1 MKCCWN
7 QWNRKVDIE
16 FVVDVLAG
24 KAARASAKS
33 PTTNG
38 LDMARTKIVA
48 TIGPASDNEAMLR
61 RMLHAGMNVARI
73 NFSHGDHEAHTTT
86 FRMIRRVAE
95 EEGKVVAILGDL
107 QGPKLRLGNV
117 GSGGIQL
124 AVGDEVMLT
133 PYRGQPAM
141 IHLPHPELFKTLRP
155 GARLVIGDG
164 EVELAVTER
173 QDQTVLTT
181 VKVAGLLESRKGVNV
196 PGTELPISSIT
207 DKDRVDLGLICR
219 LGFDYVALS
228 FVRGAADIEELRG
241 LMAEQEVQI
250 PIIAKIEK
258 GEAIKNLMEIRDA
271 TDGMMVARGDLGIEV
286 PPQEVPLL
294 QKRIINVCNAVGK
307 PVITATQMLQSMV
320 DHPRPT
326 RAEASDVA
334 NAILDGT
341 DAVMLSG
348 ETAAGKF
355 PVEAVLMMK
364 QIAEITETAFPHEQW
379 RRQRQEQ
386 FEVHSDVTEAIS
398 EASCSVAEEVGARA
412 IISSTMSG
420 FTARKIARHR
430 PITPILAVSPSPE
443 TQRRLA
449 MVWGVE
455 CLLVPQVYD
464 TDEMIETSV
473 RAAYSSGLQ
482 VGDYVVITA
491 GVPFGSSGHTNLI
504 QVHEVVIDYS
514 QESLSEQ
521 ADIIV

>member
-1 MKCCWN
+1 
-7 QWNRKVDIE
+7 
-16 FVVDVLAG
+16 
-24 KAARASAKS
+24 
-33 PTTNG
+33 
-38 LDMARTKIVA
+38 
-48 TIGPASDNEAMLR
+48 
-61 RMLHAGMNVARI
+61 MLHAGMNVARI
-73 NFSHGDHEAHTTT
+73 NFSHGNHEEHEQT
-86 FRMIRRVAE
+86 FHMLRRVAQ
-95 EEGKVVAILGDL
+95 EEGKVLALLGDL
-107 QGPKLRLGNV
+107 QGPKLRLGHV

-141 IHLPHPELFKTLRP
+141 IHLPHPELFQTLEP
-155 GARLVIGDG
+155 GARMVIGDG
-164 EVELAVTER
+164 EVELVVTER
-173 QDQTVLTT
+173 QDETVLTT

-196 PGTELPISSIT
+196 PGANLPISSIT
-207 DKDRVDLGLICR
+207 EKDREDLKLICR
-219 LGFDYVALS
+219 LGFDYIAMS
-228 FVRGAADIEELRG
+228 FVRTAADIEELRG
-241 LMAEQEVQI
+241 LMAEHGMQLPV
-250 PIIAKIEK
+250 IAKIEK
-258 GEAIKNLMEIRDA
+258 SEAIENLEELTIA

-294 QKRIINVCNAVGK
+294 QKRIISACNAAGK

-320 DHPRPT
+320 EHPRPT

-364 QIAEITETAFPHEQW
+364 QIAEITEGAFPHKQW
-379 RRQRQEQ
+379 RQQREER
-386 FEVHSDVTEAIS
+386 FAVYSDVTEAIS
-398 EASCSVAEEVGARA
+398 EASCTVAEEVDARA

-430 PITPILAVSPSPE
+430 PATPILAVSPSPE

-455 CLLVPQVYD
+455 CLLIPHVNS
-464 TDEMIETSV
+464 TDEMIVTSV
-473 RAAYSSGLQ
+473 RAAYAHGLK
-482 VGDYVVITA
+482 VGDHVVITA

-504 QVHEVVIDYS
+504 QVHEVAIDHS
-514 QESLSEQ
+514 QETPPEE
-521 ADIIV
+521 

>member
-1 MKCCWN
+1 
-7 QWNRKVDIE
+7 
-16 FVVDVLAG
+16 
-24 KAARASAKS
+24 
-33 PTTNG
+33 
-38 LDMARTKIVA
+38 
-48 TIGPASDNEAMLR
+48 
-61 RMLHAGMNVARI
+61 MLHAGMDVARV
-73 NFSHGDHEAHTTT
+73 NFSHGSQEELAETYT
-86 FRMIRRVAE
+86 MMRRVAE
-95 EEGKVVAILGDL
+95 EEGKVLAILGDL
-107 QGPKLRLGNV
+107 QGPKLRLGHV
-117 GSGGIQL
+117 GAGGIQL
-124 AVGDEVMLT
+124 SLGDEVMLT

-141 IHLPHPELFKTLRP
+141 IHLPHPELFKILTP

-164 EVELAVTER
+164 EVELAVTETH
-173 QDQTVLTT
+173 DQTVLTT

-196 PGTELPISSIT
+196 PGVELPISSIT
-207 DKDRVDLGLICR
+207 EKDREDLALICR
-219 LGFDYVALS
+219 LGFDYAAQS
-228 FVRGAADIEELRG
+228 FVRGPDDIQELRE
-241 LMAEQEVQI
+241 LMAGHGVHI

-258 GEAIKNLMEIRDA
+258 SEAIQNLVAIRDVA
-271 TDGMMVARGDLGIEV
+271 DGMMVARGDLGIEV

-294 QKRIINVCNAVGK
+294 QKRIISVCNEVGK

-364 QIAEITETAFPHEQW
+364 QIAEITEGAFPHDQW

-386 FEVHSDVTEAIS
+386 FAASDDVTEAIS
-398 EASCSVAEEVGARA
+398 EASCAVAEELGARA

-420 FTARKIARHR
+420 FTAHKIARHR
-430 PITPILAVSPSPE
+430 PKTSIIAVSPSVE

-449 MVWGVE
+449 LVWGVE
-455 CLLVPQVYD
+455 CLLVPYVQS

-473 RAAYSSGLQ
+473 RAAYSRGLK
-482 VGDYVVITA
+482 VGDLIVITA

-504 QVHEVVIDYS
+504 QVHEIVRDYS
-514 QESLSEQ
+514 QDGAKGS
-521 ADIIV
+521 